1 MMPLNFIYLPWIR
14 DTGIANSLLCLVL
27 RLFAASLVVCVGLYV
42 LGDIEGCGE
51 DVLGG
56 WLDPCGIVSLVGWGE
71 VYLVMG

>member
-1 MMPLNFIYLPWIR
+1 
-14 DTGIANSLLCLVL
+14 
-27 RLFAASLVVCVGLYV
+27 